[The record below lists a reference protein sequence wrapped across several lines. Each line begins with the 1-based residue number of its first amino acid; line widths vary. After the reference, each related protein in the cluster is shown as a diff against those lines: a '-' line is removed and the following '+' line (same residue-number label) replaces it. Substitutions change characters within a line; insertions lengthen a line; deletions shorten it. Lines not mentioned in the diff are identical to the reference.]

1 MECTKHWW
9 RTMDGDLI
17 TDIPENM
24 NLIEW
29 PNGNFFLATDKQ
41 ADAIMETYYDP
52 LYLNRNVPAR
62 LQS

>member
-52 LYLNRNVPAR
+52 LYLN
-62 LQS
+62 